1 MAVKEVKASFFNKRN
16 EEAQSR
22 KTGGNWAESWKPTAS
37 KAGTAPA
44 RNVIRFMPPHEN
56 MPDDGFVETKL
67 HFLPEKGP
75 DGAPI
80 IGKTGQPVPIG
91 IGCLAFYGEDCPAC
105 NHVDR
110 LFRQAKSEESPEAID
125 KAKKYAAS
133 LSAKL
138 RFIIN
143 IVDMDHP
150 EKGVQRYAFGPDVEK
165 AIRACWYDDEG
176 EFRNISHPN
185 TGRDIIMLVTKK
197 QGTDFNEY
205 VTVKARE
212 KETKLADMAWLD
224 AITDLSVEARKPSLA
239 EVEAALKGQRL
250 SKDEKKAAAPV
261 QTAKPKTKPVA
272 EPVEVEEVEE
282 EEVEETPPPKP
293 AAKKPEPKPEPKV
306 EEKPKSKRQPIPE
319 PEPEVEEEEEETD
332 PYAQARKMIDKAGLD
347 FTPLEITPEET
358 EKIKK
363 PTCYTKETELSDT
376 ACQGCRVLLP
386 CLTAKLMAE
395 E

>member
-1 MAVKEVKASFFNKRN
+1 MATKEVKASFFNKRT
-16 EEAQSR
+16 EESQAR

-37 KAGTAPA
+37 KAGTPPA
-44 RNVIRFMPPHEN
+44 RNVFRFMPPHEN

-67 HFLPEKGP
+67 HFLPEKDK
-75 DGAPI
+75 DGKPV
-80 IGKTGQPVPIG
+80 IGKNGQPVPIG
-91 IGCLAFYGEDCPAC
+91 VGCLAFYGEDCPAC

-110 LFRQAKSEESPEAID
+110 LFKQAKGEDSPEAID
-125 KAKKYAAS
+125 KAKKYASS

-176 EFRNISHPN
+176 EFRNISHPKN
-185 TGRDIIMLVTKK
+185 GRDIIMLVTKK

-212 KETKLADMAWLD
+212 KESALQDMTWLD
-224 AITDLSVEARKPSLA
+224 QITDLSLEARKPTLA
-239 EVEAALKGQRL
+239 EVEAALKGIRL
-250 SKDEKKAAAPV
+250 SRDEKKAPAAEVAAP
-261 QTAKPKTKPVA
+261 PKKKAAV
-272 EPVEVEEVEE
+272 EVEE
-282 EEVEETPPPKP
+282 EEEEEEETPPPPKKK
-293 AAKKPEPKPEPKV
+293 AAPV
-306 EEKPKSKRQPIPE
+306 EEAKPKSKRQPIPE
-319 PEPEVEEEEEETD
+319 PELEVEEEEEEAD
-332 PYAQARKMIDKAGLD
+332 PFAQARKVIAKAGV
-347 FTPLEITPEET
+347 TAIEITPEEV

-363 PTCYTKETELSDT
+363 PTCYTKETELSDPS
-376 ACQGCRVLLP
+376 CQGCRVLLP

>member
-16 EEAQSR
+16 EEAQAR

-75 DGAPI
+75 DGQPVL
-80 IGKTGQPVPIG
+80 GKTGLPVPIG
-91 IGCLAFYGEDCPAC
+91 VGCLAFYGEDCPAC

-110 LFRQAKSEESPEAID
+110 LFRQAKAEESPEAID

-133 LSAKL
+133 LAAKL

-165 AIRACWYDDEG
+165 AIRACFYDDEG

-224 AITDLSVEARKPSLA
+224 QITDLSVEARKPTLA
-239 EVEAALKGQRL
+239 EIEAALKGIRL
-250 SKDEKKAAAPV
+250 SKDEKKAAAPAS
-261 QTAKPKTKPVA
+261 TAAPAAKPKPVAKPVEA
-272 EPVEVEEVEE
+272 EVEE
-282 EEVEETPPPKP
+282 EEEEETPPPPKKK
-293 AAKKPEPKPEPKV
+293 AAAPV
-306 EEKPKSKRQPIPE
+306 EEVKGKSRRQPIPE
-319 PEPEVEEEEEETD
+319 PEPEVEEEEEDSD
-332 PYAQARKMIDKAGLD
+332 PYAQARKMIEKAGLD
-347 FTPLEITPEET
+347 FTPLEITPDET
-358 EKIKK
+358 QKIKK
-363 PTCYTKETELSDT
+363 PTCYTKETELSDA

-386 CLTAKLMAE
+386 CLTAKLLAE

>member
-1 MAVKEVKASFFNKRN
+1 MAAPVKEVKAAFFNKRN
-16 EEAQSR
+16 EESQSR

-44 RNVIRFMPPHEN
+44 RNVFRFMPPHEN

-75 DGAPI
+75 DGKPV
-80 IGKTGQPVPIG
+80 IGKSGQPVPIG

-110 LFRQAKSEESPEAID
+110 LFKQAKAEDTPEAID
-125 KAKKYAAS
+125 KAKKYASS
-133 LSAKL
+133 LAAKL
-138 RFIIN
+138 RFLIN

-150 EKGVQRYAFGPDVEK
+150 EKGVQRYGFGPDVEK

-212 KETKLADMAWLD
+212 KETKLVDMAWLEQ
-224 AITDLSVEARKPSLA
+224 ITDLSLEAKKPTVA
-239 EVEAALKGQRL
+239 EIEMALKGERPQ
-250 SKDEKKAAAPV
+250 SKTAAAAPKAV
-261 QTAKPKTKPVA
+261 ETVKPKTKPA
-272 EPVEVEEVEE
+272 PEPEPEE
-282 EEVEETPPPKP
+282 EEEEETPPPPKKK
-293 AAKKPEPKPEPKV
+293 AAAVV

-319 PEPEVEEEEEETD
+319 PEPEVEEEENSD
-332 PYAQARKMIDKAGLD
+332 PYAAARAMIEKAGLD

-358 EKIKK
+358 ERIKK
-363 PTCYTKETELSDT
+363 PTCYTKETELSDA